1 MLNVPARETKLCSYW
16 MGPAS
21 SGAWNWKKKQ
31 LSTYVDMEPFISV
44 RQLGLGACAVFQ
56 FDLQLLLVVLQRQLL
71 VS

>member
-1 MLNVPARETKLCSYW
+1 MSRLGKQNFALIGWGRHQVVP
-16 MGPAS
+16 GI
-21 SGAWNWKKKQ
+21 GKKQ

-56 FDLQLLLVVLQRQLL
+56 FDLTLLLAVLQRQLL